1 MPLNRDQIPPDVL
14 EQVNVAL
21 DTVRA
26 ELGLTSDAQLASH
39 YNIAPKTISHWRNGI
54 WPDNDAVLIGFILAR
69 PFWKARP
76 LGQRKTAPEDRPLR
90 RRRPA
95 A

>member
-1 MPLNRDQIPPDVL
+1 MPLSRDQIPADVL
-14 EQVNVAL
+14 ERVNTAL
-21 DTVRA
+21 DAVRA

-39 YNIAPKTISHWRNGI
+39 YNIAPKTISHWRNGV
-54 WPDNDAVLIGFILAR
+54 WADNDAILIGVIVGR

-76 LGQRKTAPEDRPLR
+76 LGQRQ
-90 RRRPA
+90 A